1 MAFEFKFPDV
11 GEGIT
16 EGEIVR
22 WLINEGDVVI
32 LDQALC
38 EMQTDKAV
46 VEIPAPRAG
55 TILRRVGREGDVIP
69 VGQTLV
75 VIGEPGEGGLKPAQE
90 SEPAPA
96 SPRPA
101 PPGDGVHPNGPS
113 ERGEPTVVP
122 PARIQAAPA
131 TRRLARELGID
142 LARVAGSGPRGRIV
156 PNDVRRAAASQDTAP
171 VTRVPAAPP
180 GERTPYRLQGL
191 RRVIAEHMVQS
202 VREIPHVSVV
212 DRVNARRLVAV
223 RTLLKP
229 AAEARGTRLTYL
241 PLVAKALSLCL
252 PEHPVFNARWDEGT
266 LYLHRSV
273 DIGIATD
280 TDDGLIVPVVR
291 GVDQKSVLE
300 VAAEMGRVTE
310 RARARTLAPG
320 ELSGSTIT
328 ITGGGPLAGLFATPI
343 INYPEVA
350 ILGVYRIQEEVIV
363 EDGEMRPAPML
374 YLSLTFDHRVA
385 DGAEASR
392 FLSSLKDLLATPEL
406 WLLDLR

>member
-22 WLINEGDVVI
+22 WLVAEGDVVT

-55 TILRRVGREGDVIP
+55 TILRRNGREGDVIP
-69 VGQTLV
+69 VGQILV
-75 VIGEPGEGGLKPAQE
+75 VIGEA
-90 SEPAPA
+90 SEKEAAPRPEPQPAPA
-96 SPRPA
+96 SA
-101 PPGDGVHPNGPS
+101 PPVSSPAVVAQDVVDVG
-113 ERGEPTVVP
+113 VP
-122 PARIQAAPA
+122 PRAQAAPA

-142 LARVAGSGPRGRIV
+142 LARVEGSGPRGRIV
-156 PNDVRRAAASQDTAP
+156 PSDIRRAAAAP
-171 VTRVPAAPP
+171 AAVTGAPAAPQ

-212 DRVNARRLVAV
+212 DRVNARRLVAM

-229 AAEARGTRLTYL
+229 AAEARGARLTYL

-252 PEHPVFNARWDEGT
+252 PQHPVFNARWDDGT

-291 GVDQKSVLE
+291 GVEHKSVLE

-310 RARARTLAPG
+310 RARARSLGPS
-320 ELSGSTIT
+320 ELTGSTIT

-363 EDGEMRPAPML
+363 EEGDMRPAPML